1 MSKQLGQSRAATI
14 AETAT
19 QRLARESALAPV
31 VREEQEVVGV
41 EETPAAQ
48 PVQLTIF
55 DTMEPMPDTPEVT
68 SNDNLEGTPE
78 ENVRTVEEGADL
90 FGEQE
95 YRESTTTGP
104 LVVTP
109 EQRAEGVVPRGQEE
123 DRVDL
128 WDYRNNYFNRSEQQR
143 NRSMVAARQANQAVA
158 DDGGLSARVLNLAD
172 QVEIGNVGLGGLGV
186 NAQDNVALNVLN
198 TVNAINPETRKPD
211 RDFLQVAGLVVED
224 AMATMS
230 MQDGVEAYELM
241 EDEGDTFQGVNKKG
255 KPVTKVV
262 PKAQGR
268 VQIGRRIHSEYQ
280 KMKGVENPVSLSKDD
295 AETLGDLAK
304 ELYFAA
310 NESDVNPIIELMHID
325 KNDGKRPQRAFRITP
340 YGETMLSAGTWKRA
354 KMFPKA
360 KIRPSKSA
368 LKKGKLV
375 GEPEQVVRNIS
386 GAQGSVVGAKQINEA
401 KENMSTIPNYILPSR
416 LKILLATVIPVLT
429 GQVTAEND
437 VFGLATINHVGLDKK
452 NELRAQAK
460 RKKLPQLE
468 EDQEVE
474 RNYSQLVNNLAQD
487 VYGIALERHG
497 ANFLTYYTQA
507 FSGRISDAQQNTLNP
522 TRSKTARFVTAN
534 AVPARVGNR
543 SAASRRYEKAL
554 RQMYAMT
561 LIDKNLTGLDYGA
574 DALTPDEREF
584 MLETKSAQLYEW
596 GDVLRT
602 AMDAISDADVQAV
615 ANAIERGEK
624 LILANGQPN
633 PDFPQLPKW
642 ESKIDPEANAEL
654 LKAIKDKGEDGQV
667 YIDGLID
674 FANYQDK
681 KNNRSSDGTYEHQS
695 FFNAMMDGKTNGL
708 ASNGMQ
714 MGVYEMAFKTGILRQ
729 AGSKTFLDGNKDIR
743 DQLAENLIEELNKS
757 FRGTELDRSESL
769 RDILSVARTV
779 YQDRA
784 LNKQTTMTFPYGR
797 ELESF
802 KSDIEERFNVLL
814 QESQQQK
821 QLDINNGFSDPDSYL
836 VDWVE
841 SLNRNKIPNSLIIET
856 LHGKYIDGLMATL
869 SPEVIASRAIMRSVA
884 QMAGISNELFTIVS
898 PTGFEINL
906 GGSVSTGLDQD
917 ASKQVKV
924 WSPKDKSVRPNPKEK
939 LPIGEMK
946 KTEPVVSKYGEVFT
960 AAAEKRYT
968 NVDSEGNE
976 VITYIPGDVAYGG
989 SVPAPMHS
997 IDAATVVKTMTGKS
1011 WNKLKANSGG
1021 HPYVHTVYDA
1031 FKVDAMSYDTILEEA
1046 NNNWVD
1052 VNLQWS
1058 YLEAAKDSLSQIDR
1072 QFNERFKGIP
1082 DSQVLTNPT
1091 DTSVMEYLLEFD
1103 PNSKELK
1110 DGSLTLGY
1118 PNLAGKLSKT
1128 LPPGTDIEFPLRIIL
1143 GSINIKENITL
1154 GDLKQFRKT
1163 MMESLDINKRLNSMI
1178 KETNNR
1184 KVILK
1189 REIAKAIREGRP
1201 VYQYY
1206 SH

>member
-1 MSKQLGQSRAATI
+1 MSKRGQSSAATI

-19 QRLARESALAPV
+19 QKLARESALAPV
-31 VREEQEVVGV
+31 VREEQEAVGV
-41 EETPAAQ
+41 EEAPAAQ
-48 PVQLTIF
+48 PVQLTMF
-55 DTMEPMPDTPEVT
+55 DSMEPMLDTSEVTDEVTPEV
-68 SNDNLEGTPE
+68 
-78 ENVRTVEEGADL
+78 NVRTVEEGADL

-95 YRESTTTGP
+95 YRESTATGP
-104 LVVTP
+104 LVITP

-123 DRVDL
+123 GRVDL

-143 NRSMVAARQANQAVA
+143 NRSMVSARQANQAVA

-198 TVNAINPETRKPD
+198 TINAINPETRKPD
-211 RDFLQVAGLVVED
+211 RDFLQVAALVTED

-241 EDEGDTFQGVNKKG
+241 EDEGETFQSENKKG
-255 KPVTKVV
+255 KPVTKVI

-268 VQIGRRIHSEYQ
+268 VQIGRRIHNEYQ
-280 KMKGVENPVSLSKDD
+280 KMKGVENPVSISKDD

-401 KENMSTIPNYILPSR
+401 KENMSTIPNYIPPSR
-416 LKILLATVIPVLT
+416 LKILLATVMPVLT
-429 GQVTAEND
+429 GQITAEND

-460 RKKLPQLE
+460 RKRLPQLE
-468 EDQEVE
+468 ENQEVE
-474 RNYSQLVNNLAQD
+474 RNYSQLINNLAQD

-543 SAASRRYEKAL
+543 SASSRRYEKAL

-561 LIDKNLTGLDYGA
+561 LIGKNLTGLDYGA

-615 ANAIERGEK
+615 ANAIEQGVP

-642 ESKIDPEANAEL
+642 GSKIDPEANAEL

-667 YIDGLID
+667 FIDGLID

-681 KNNRSSDGTYEHQS
+681 RNNRNSDGTYEHQS

-708 ASNGMQ
+708 ASNGLQ

-729 AGSKTFLDGNKDIR
+729 AGSKTFLDGNVDIR
-743 DQLAENLIEELNKS
+743 DQLAVNLIEELNKS
-757 FRGTELDRSESL
+757 FRGTELDRPETL

-821 QLDINNGFSDPDSYL
+821 QLDIDNGFSDPDSYL

-841 SLNRNKIPNSLIIET
+841 SLNRNKVPNSVIIET

-869 SPEVIASRAIMRSVA
+869 SPEVIASRAMMRSVA

-946 KTEPVVSKYGEVFT
+946 KTEPVVPKYGEVFT

-968 NVDSEGNE
+968 NIDSEGNE
-976 VITYIPGDVAYGG
+976 VITYVPGDVAYGG

-1011 WNKLKANSGG
+1011 WNKLKANSDG

-1046 NNNWVD
+1046 NNNWID
-1052 VNLQWS
+1052 VNMKWS
-1058 YLEAAKDSLSQIDR
+1058 YLEAAKGSLAEIDR
-1072 QFNERFKGIP
+1072 QFNERFKGVS

-1091 DTSVMEYLLEFD
+1091 DTSVMRYLLEFD
-1103 PNSKELK
+1103 PNSKGLP
-1110 DGSLTLGY
+1110 DGSPTFGY

-1128 LPPGTDIEFPLRIIL
+1128 LPPGTDIEPVLRGVL
-1143 GSINIKENITL
+1143 KSINIKENITL

-1163 MMESLDINKRLNSMI
+1163 MKESLKIESRLNSMI

-1189 REIAKAIREGRP
+1189 KEIDKAIREGRP